1 MSLIL
6 EELREPLGRRTLE
19 ALNRKALHNRGTF
32 AAFKLPGAAQTLVA
46 ALLGSEN
53 SVAQARTL
61 GAAFGKQG
69 LSLASVLEAQTAAN
83 ELVNGLESFADREAL
98 HQRFSSFYNTLIEG
112 LVEADRQ
119 ELEQQRTQMEQAF
132 LATTTEQ
139 REAERALRHAI
150 SELSTPI
157 IPVAE
162 GILVL
167 PLVGSI
173 DSRRASDVNER
184 LLEGIAEHQ
193 AEIVIIDITGVPMMD
208 TATANLLLMTARAAG
223 LLGSRVV
230 LCGIG
235 AEIAQTISHLGV
247 DLRALTTLANLQVSI
262 AYALKR
268 RGLQITAI

>member
-1 MSLIL
+1 MGL
-6 EELREPLGRRTLE
+6 
-19 ALNRKALHNRGTF
+19 KALLTARHCTN
-32 AAFKLPGAAQTLVA
+32 AFP
-46 ALLGSEN
+46 
-53 SVAQARTL
+53 
-61 GAAFGKQG
+61 
-69 LSLASVLEAQTAAN
+69 
-83 ELVNGLESFADREAL
+83 
-98 HQRFSSFYNTLIEG
+98 SFYNTLIEG

-193 AEIVIIDITGVPMMD
+193 AEIVIIDITGVPMLD

-247 DLRALTTLANLQVSI
+247 DLRSLTTLANLQVSI
-262 AYALKR
+262 AYALQR
-268 RGLQITAI
+268 RGLRITAI